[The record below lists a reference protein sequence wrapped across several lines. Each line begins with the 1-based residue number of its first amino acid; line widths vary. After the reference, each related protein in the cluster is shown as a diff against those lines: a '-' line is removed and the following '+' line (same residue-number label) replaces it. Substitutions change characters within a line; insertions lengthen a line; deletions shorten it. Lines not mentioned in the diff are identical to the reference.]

1 MSEYSSF
8 IYVNSTTFIIEINNK
23 YEYESMSKLDFQPIT
38 EDFVSKRISKINVK
52 KATGIDGIS
61 PRLLHPL

>member
-1 MSEYSSF
+1 
-8 IYVNSTTFIIEINNK
+8 
-23 YEYESMSKLDFQPIT
+23 MSKLDFQPIT

-61 PRLLHPL
+61 PKLHLSLINFNYIFVLV